1 MRCQR
6 LSALARLISLRCL
19 FLDAAAAFFNPPSL
33 PILRMKS
40 GVNLMMM
47 RRRLTTPQSTLCRG
61 ARRPWTRASA
71 SVSSNATSFDPG
83 RAEQAVQAE
92 LPKPSRWLQ
101 ANDLSRISRRQSRN
115 VIDGFERYPKRRE
128 ASSQDRAQIV
138 GRAANSEWLLGHRFP
153 ARLDASHLR
162 PRPPSPANCGHSADT
177 ATLDAACVLEA
188 VS

>member
-19 FLDAAAAFFNPPSL
+19 FLDAAAAFFNPPIL
-33 PILRMKS
+33 PIFRMKS

-71 SVSSNATSFDPG
+71 SVSSNGHQLDPG

-92 LPKPSRWLQ
+92 LPEPPRWLRT
-101 ANDLSRISRRQSRN
+101 DYFLCVSRRQSRN
-115 VIDGFERYPKRRE
+115 VIDGFERYPERRE
-128 ASSQDRAQIV
+128 ACPQNCPQIV
-138 GRAANSEWLLGHRFP
+138 GRPANAERLLGHR
-153 ARLDASHLR
+153 SR
-162 PRPPSPANCGHSADT
+162 PMKEQIR
-177 ATLDAACVLEA
+177 CVA
-188 VS
+188 I